1 MTTDTIDDLR
11 AMEVT
16 LPSRFAE
23 EGDHS
28 DIWTNDSSVS
38 AETNLYNGFT
48 AEQALPVAYE
58 WESGKNY
65 SIGEFVIVND
75 VKYVC
80 VVSHTSSEENI
91 PPNDDFWELSSDATG
106 RPVLRQDV
114 NALGYLC
121 TDETFYQMCGGVY
134 EYDPEVA
141 QAINGYPEGA
151 VLSYF
156 DEDGMHRYVKC
167 IKSGGNCMV
176 DYRTNG
182 PDDINWKIV
191 SGDVPEALN
200 ICRLP
205 SNVYTETLSSESDP
219 VWGQVITI
227 TSTGLCYIFT
237 NQITYYDPYSKII
250 VSSGG
255 TQKEVSIKNAGLN
268 IIPVSK
274 GMTIQAYCSRRYAN
288 QPFSQQFTILYP

>member
-1 MTTDTIDDLR
+1 MKTNTIDDLR

-48 AEQALPVAYE
+48 AEQALPVAYK

-65 SIGEFVIVND
+65 SIGEFVIVNE

-80 VVSHTSSEENI
+80 VVAHTSSEENI

-134 EYDPEVA
+134 
-141 QAINGYPEGA
+141 
-151 VLSYF
+151 
-156 DEDGMHRYVKC
+156 
-167 IKSGGNCMV
+167 
-176 DYRTNG
+176 
-182 PDDINWKIV
+182 
-191 SGDVPEALN
+191 
-200 ICRLP
+200 
-205 SNVYTETLSSESDP
+205 
-219 VWGQVITI
+219 
-227 TSTGLCYIFT
+227 
-237 NQITYYDPYSKII
+237 
-250 VSSGG
+250 
-255 TQKEVSIKNAGLN
+255 
-268 IIPVSK
+268 
-274 GMTIQAYCSRRYAN
+274 
-288 QPFSQQFTILYP
+288 